1 MSPAYRRYGLAVM
14 TAVYTL
20 NLIDRG
26 VMMLLL
32 QPIKEDLQLSD
43 SQLGL
48 VTGIAFGVFYATLG
62 LPIARWADRG
72 NRVTITSLAIGI
84 WGLTAMA
91 ALVVTNFMHLLL
103 LRIAAAVGEAG
114 CKPPTYSL
122 LGDYFPAP
130 AERSRAISIYF
141 AGGPLSAL
149 VSFMVG
155 GWLNELYG
163 WRMTFLLMG
172 VPGLLLAVLV
182 KLTLIEPRSSAT
194 KVDAKQLPMP
204 PLREVLAVL
213 WYRRT
218 CRHLTIALI
227 LLFTMGMGL
236 GPWKASFMMRTH
248 GMNTGELGIWLGL
261 INGLGGIAGVLLGG
275 YVAGRFFANKE
286 GKQMIMSALTVAAM
300 APFFVAFLT
309 LQDPHHALLALIPY
323 HLTLGIFMGP
333 TYALLQRLVP
343 DQMRATTLSA
353 VMLLANLIGMGVGPQ
368 LVGVLSDLF
377 APSLGRDALRCA
389 MLCMSFI
396 SVWSAYHFWQVS
408 RTVKDDLAARSAG
421 RTQTV
426 EVASEHRNGQSE
438 PSTQAT

>member
-84 WGLTAMA
+84 WGMTAMA
-91 ALVVTNFMHLLL
+91 ALAVTNFAHLLL

-130 AERSRAISIYF
+130 AERSRAVAIYF

-155 GWLNELYG
+155 GWLNEQYG

-172 VPGLLLAVLV
+172 IPGLLLAVLV
-182 KLTLIEPRSSAT
+182 KLTLIEPRPSAK
-194 KVDAKQLPMP
+194 KVHATQPPMP

-213 WYRRT
+213 WYSRT

-236 GPWKASFMMRTH
+236 GPWKASFMMRSH
-248 GMNTGELGIWLGL
+248 GMNTAELGIWLGL
-261 INGLGGIAGVLLGG
+261 INGLGGAAGVLLGG
-275 YVAGRFFANKE
+275 YVAGRWFANKE
-286 GKQMIMSALTVAAM
+286 SQQMIMSALTIAAM

-309 LQDPHHALLALIPY
+309 LDDPHHALIALVPY
-323 HLTLGIFMGP
+323 HLTLGVFMGP

-368 LVGVLSDLF
+368 LVGVLSDLL
-377 APSLGRDALRCA
+377 APAVGRDALRYA

-396 SVWSAYHFWQVS
+396 SIWSAYHFWQVS
-408 RTVKDDLAARSAG
+408 RTVKDDLAARA
-421 RTQTV
+421 RTQTD
-426 EVASEHRNGQSE
+426 AYAPR
-438 PSTQAT
+438 

>member
-1 MSPAYRRYGLAVM
+1 M

-91 ALVVTNFMHLLL
+91 ALAVTSFLHLLL
-103 LRIAAAVGEAG
+103 IRITAAVGEAG
-114 CKPPTYSL
+114 CKPPTYSM

-130 AERSRAISIYF
+130 AERSRAVAIYF

-149 VSFMVG
+149 VSFMIG
-155 GWLNELYG
+155 GLLNELYG

-172 VPGLLLAVLV
+172 IPGLLLAVLV
-182 KLTLIEPRSSAT
+182 KLTLIEPRIAAQRAEAAQT
-194 KVDAKQLPMP
+194 PMP
-204 PLREVLAVL
+204 PLREVLAML
-213 WYRRT
+213 WHRPT

-236 GPWKASFMMRTH
+236 GPWKASFMIRSH
-248 GMNTGELGIWLGL
+248 GMSTGELGIWLGL
-261 INGLGGIAGVLLGG
+261 INGLGGMAGVLLGG
-275 YVAGRFFANKE
+275 YVAARWFVNKE
-286 GKQMIMSALTVAAM
+286 GKQMIMSALTIGAM
-300 APFFVAFLT
+300 APFFIGFLT
-309 LQDPHHALLALIPY
+309 LQDPHHALIALIPY
-323 HLTLGIFMGP
+323 HVALGVFMGP

-377 APSLGRDALRCA
+377 APTAGQDALRYA

-396 SVWSAYHFWQVS
+396 SIWSGYHFWKVS
-408 RTVKDDLAARSAG
+408 RTVRDDLAARDAAS
-421 RTQTV
+421 TQTV
-426 EVASEHRNGQSE
+426 VAREHPERRSKS
-438 PSTQAT
+438 STQTT